1 MSSDD
6 ADAARG
12 RLDRERTALANERTL
27 LAYLR
32 TALAM
37 AAAGASLR
45 YLPNLPD
52 PLRAGSWTFIG
63 LGLAILIIGLWRFTV
78 VARRLRG

>member
-1 MSSDD
+1 MSSGD
-6 ADAARG
+6 DAARG

-27 LAYLR
+27 LSYIR

-37 AAAGASLR
+37 AAGGGSLR

-52 PLRAGSWTFIG
+52 AVRAGSWTLF
-63 LGLAILIIGLWRFTV
+63 GLAAICLVVGLWRFTV
-78 VARRLRG
+78 VARRLRD